1 MNGASIDP
9 KVKTRRALVRA
20 VLAVVY
26 LGLIALVF
34 SLGKGHTIIL
44 DNKDSDDGSIKAL
57 ESLTVSVDG
66 QEPIDL
72 SAGDRDMAK
81 VHGQGHQVE
90 ITVKDAQKVTHQVH
104 VPLGEDMVL
113 LSLPALLSGAPSS
126 LIPFVPKEI
135 AAPADDQGN
144 NNSFTSPDAPAVPGA
159 PPAPGAPVVP

>member
-1 MNGASIDP
+1 M
-9 KVKTRRALVRA
+9 
-20 VLAVVY
+20 
-26 LGLIALVF
+26 
-34 SLGKGHTIIL
+34 
-44 DNKDSDDGSIKAL
+44 
-57 ESLTVSVDG
+57 DG

-144 NNSFTSPDAPAVPGA
+144 NNSFTSPDAPAVPDMA
-159 PPAPGAPVVP
+159 RSMPKFQSWMRVAVVPEGGSSAEIE